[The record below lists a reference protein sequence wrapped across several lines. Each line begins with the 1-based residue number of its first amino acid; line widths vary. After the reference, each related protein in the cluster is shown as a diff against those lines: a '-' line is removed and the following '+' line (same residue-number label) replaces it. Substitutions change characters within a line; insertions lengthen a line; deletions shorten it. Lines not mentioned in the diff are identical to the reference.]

1 LRSHIESREHLG
13 KEVSLPALDEILKGL
28 KMKDLNNDRIPIM
41 IKGYF
46 EDMNLVIKQLVHY
59 LRPGGLIALVVA
71 NARFEGEL
79 VPTDLILS
87 ELAEINGLKT
97 ESIWVTRY
105 KGNSS
110 QQMGRYGR
118 IPVRESIVFWR
129 KPD

>member
-1 LRSHIESREHLG
+1 
-13 KEVSLPALDEILKGL
+13 LDEILKNL

-59 LRPGGLIALVVA
+59 LRPGGLVALVVA

-87 ELAEINGLKT
+87 ELVEIHGLKT